1 MSDADANSKHNNHNS
16 KNHHS
21 NRSDHSDNSSNSD
34 NTDVTSESST
44 KEHHSKRA
52 SFQEMMGY
60 AKPHRWAFAG
70 IFLCSLLGISADLL
84 QPYLVKIA
92 IDDHLAVGQ
101 TSIGFL
107 IQLAA
112 IFLGLAVI
120 SFIFTYIQNNL
131 LQHVGQSIV
140 ARIRKDLFRHIS
152 KMSMSFFDRFHIGSL
167 VTNVS
172 SDTETISSFFTQ
184 VLLSLIRDG
193 MMLVLIIFFMFQLDP
208 MLASYSL
215 IVLPVIA
222 VVAALFRR
230 RLRSAYQNA
239 RTRLSRLI
247 AFTAENLSGMFLI
260 QAFHQE
266 EEQKKRFKEQNARH
280 LEANITQARSN
291 VIFNRTFDILGNA
304 ALVMMVWL
312 GGRAVLGESLQVGV
326 LYAFISYIRQFF
338 QPINQITMQ
347 WNTFQSTTVSMDRI
361 WNILNTKPEVHDP
374 SPDQASP
381 LEPQHVMGQIDF
393 NDVSFGYKA
402 DRPIIQH
409 MTLHLYPGEMVGIVG
424 TTGAGKSTLIS
435 LLNRFYDVNQ
445 GSIQIDGTDI
455 RHIPQA
461 VLHRIVGLIQQEPFL
476 FSGTIIDNVRMF
488 REDIT
493 REQAMEACRFVGAD
507 AMIQRLPQGY
517 DTRLSERGSGLSAG
531 ERQLISFARIVVF
544 QPRILILD
552 EATANLDSHTEQ
564 LVQHAL
570 ESVSQGRTTI
580 VIAHRLSTVMHADR
594 ILVMEHGTIVEEGSH
609 QELVASQGVYA
620 DLYQHAREAGQQSSK
635 LG

>member
-1 MSDADANSKHNNHNS
+1 MSAVDAVTESGIL
-16 KNHHS
+16 
-21 NRSDHSDNSSNSD
+21 RSLREIGKGKTTLIISHRISAVRHADDIIVLDEGRVAEQGTHAQLMAAKGLYAATYHAEDD
-34 NTDVTSESST
+34 Q
-44 KEHHSKRA
+44 SKRT
-52 SFQEMMGY
+52 SFKAMMAY
-60 AKPHRWAFAG
+60 AKPHKWAFAG
-70 IFLCSLLGISADLL
+70 IFFCSLLGISADLL

-92 IDDHLAVGQ
+92 IDDHLAIGQ
-101 TSIGFL
+101 TS
-107 IQLAA
+107 
-112 IFLGLAVI
+112 
-120 SFIFTYIQNNL
+120 NNL
-131 LQHVGQSIV
+131 LQHVGQNIV
-140 ARIRKDLFRHIS
+140 SRIRKDLFKHIS

-193 MMLVLIIFFMFQLDP
+193 MMLVLIIVFMFQLDP
-208 MLASYSL
+208 VLAGYSL

-222 VVAALFRR
+222 VVAVLFR
-230 RLRSAYQNA
+230 
-239 RTRLSRLI
+239 T
-247 AFTAENLSGMFLI
+247 ENLSGMFLI

-266 EEQKKRFKEQNARH
+266 EEQKKRFSEQNALH
-280 LEANITQARSN
+280 LKANIAQARSN

-361 WNILNTKPEVHDP
+361 WNILNTRPEVADP
-374 SPDQASP
+374 EPKQASS
-381 LEPQHVMGQIDF
+381 LEPRNVMGQIDF
-393 NDVSFGYKA
+393 NDVSFGYQA
-402 DRPIIQH
+402 DRPLIQH
-409 MTLHLYPGEMVGIVG
+409 MNLHLYPGEMVGIVG

-435 LLNRFYDVNQ
+435 LLNRFYDVDK
-445 GSIQIDGTDI
+445 GSIEIDGTDI
-455 RHIPQA
+455 RQLPQA
-461 VLHRIVGLIQQEPFL
+461 KLHRIVGLIQQEPFL
-476 FSGTIIDNVRMF
+476 FSGSIIDNVRMF

-493 REQAMEACRFVGAD
+493 REQAIEACRFVGAH
-507 AMIQRLPQGY
+507 AMISRLSQGY
-517 DTRLSERGSGLSAG
+517 DTHLSERGSGLSAG

-544 QPRILILD
+544 QPRVLILD

-564 LVQHAL
+564 LVQQAL

-594 ILVMEHGTIVEEGSH
+594 ILVMENGEIVEEGSH
-609 QELVASQGVYA
+609 QELIEAQGVYA
-620 DLYQHAREAGQQSSK
+620 DLYTHARDAGKNSAIS
-635 LG
+635 G

>member
-1 MSDADANSKHNNHNS
+1 MS
-16 KNHHS
+16 
-21 NRSDHSDNSSNSD
+21 
-34 NTDVTSESST
+34 NTDAELRPDP
-44 KEHHSKRA
+44 EADQSKRT
-52 SFQEMMGY
+52 SFKAMMAY
-60 AKPHRWAFAG
+60 AKPHKWAFAG

-92 IDDHLAVGQ
+92 IDDHLAIGQ
-101 TSIGFL
+101 TSVGFL
-107 IQLAA
+107 VQLAA

-131 LQHVGQSIV
+131 LQHVGQNIV
-140 ARIRKDLFRHIS
+140 SRIRKDLFKHIS

-193 MMLVLIIFFMFQLDP
+193 MMLVLIIVFMFQLDP
-208 MLASYSL
+208 VLASYSL

-222 VVAALFRR
+222 VVAVLFRS
-230 RLRSAYQNA
+230 RLRKAYQNA

-266 EEQKKRFKEQNARH
+266 EEQKKRFSEQNALH
-280 LEANITQARSN
+280 LKANIAQARSN

-361 WNILNTKPEVHDP
+361 WNILNTRPEVADP
-374 SPDQASP
+374 GPKQASS
-381 LEPQHVMGQIDF
+381 LEPRNVMGQIDF
-393 NDVSFGYKA
+393 NDVSFGYQA
-402 DRPIIQH
+402 DRPLIQQ
-409 MTLHLYPGEMVGIVG
+409 MNLHLYPGEMVGIVG

-435 LLNRFYDVNQ
+435 LLNRFYDVDK
-445 GSIQIDGTDI
+445 GSIEIDGTDI
-455 RHIPQA
+455 RQLPQGT
-461 VLHRIVGLIQQEPFL
+461 LHRIVGLIQQEPFL
-476 FSGTIIDNVRMF
+476 FSGSIIDNVRMF

-493 REQAMEACRFVGAD
+493 RERAIEACRFVGAH
-507 AMIQRLPQGY
+507 AMITRLPQGY
-517 DTRLSERGSGLSAG
+517 DTHLSERGSGLSAG

-544 QPRILILD
+544 QPRVLILD

-564 LVQHAL
+564 LVQQAL

-594 ILVMEHGTIVEEGSH
+594 ILVMENGEIVEEGSH
-609 QELVASQGVYA
+609 QELIEAQGVYA
-620 DLYQHAREAGQQSSK
+620 DLYTHARDAGKNSAIS
-635 LG
+635 G

>member
-1 MSDADANSKHNNHNS
+1 MSNANPELQKDAED
-16 KNHHS
+16 
-21 NRSDHSDNSSNSD
+21 DQ
-34 NTDVTSESST
+34 
-44 KEHHSKRA
+44 SKRT
-52 SFQEMMGY
+52 SFKAMMAY
-60 AKPHRWAFAG
+60 AKPHKWAFAG
-70 IFLCSLLGISADLL
+70 IFFCSLLGISADLL

-101 TSIGFL
+101 TSVGFL
-107 IQLAA
+107 VQLAA

-131 LQHVGQSIV
+131 LQHVGQNIV
-140 ARIRKDLFRHIS
+140 SRIRKDLFKHIS

-193 MMLVLIIFFMFQLDP
+193 MMLVLIIVFMFQLDP
-208 MLASYSL
+208 VLATYSL

-222 VVAALFRR
+222 VVAVLFRS
-230 RLRSAYQNA
+230 RLRKAYQNA

-266 EEQKKRFKEQNARH
+266 EEQKKRFSEQNALH
-280 LEANITQARSN
+280 LKANIAQARSN

-361 WNILNTKPEVHDP
+361 WNILNTRPEVADP
-374 SPDQASP
+374 KPGMASS
-381 LEPQHVMGQIDF
+381 LEPQNVMGQIDF
-393 NDVSFGYKA
+393 NDVSFGYRA
-402 DRPIIQH
+402 DRPLIQQ
-409 MTLHLYPGEMVGIVG
+409 MNLHLFPGEMVGIVG

-435 LLNRFYDVNQ
+435 LLNRFYDVDK
-445 GSIQIDGTDI
+445 GSIEIDGTDI
-455 RHIPQA
+455 RHLPQA
-461 VLHRIVGLIQQEPFL
+461 KLHRIVGLIQQEPFL
-476 FSGTIIDNVRMF
+476 FSGSIIDNVRMF

-493 REQAMEACRFVGAD
+493 REQAIEACRFVGAH
-507 AMIQRLPQGY
+507 AMISRLPQGY
-517 DTRLSERGSGLSAG
+517 DTHLSERGSGLSAG

-544 QPRILILD
+544 QPRVLILD

-564 LVQHAL
+564 LVQQAL

-594 ILVMEHGTIVEEGSH
+594 ILVMENGEIVEEGPH
-609 QELVASQGVYA
+609 QELIAAKGVYA
-620 DLYQHAREAGQQSSK
+620 DLYTHARDAGKNSAIS
-635 LG
+635 G

>member
-1 MSDADANSKHNNHNS
+1 MSNPNARTRSDVDADQDK
-16 KNHHS
+16 
-21 NRSDHSDNSSNSD
+21 R
-34 NTDVTSESST
+34 TSF
-44 KEHHSKRA
+44 KA
-52 SFQEMMGY
+52 MMAY
-60 AKPHRWAFAG
+60 AKPHKWTFTG
-70 IFLCSLLGISADLL
+70 IFFCSLLGISADLL

-92 IDDHLAVGQ
+92 IDDHLAIGQ
-101 TSIGFL
+101 TSPLFL
-107 IQLAA
+107 VQLAA
-112 IFLGLAVI
+112 IFLGLAII

-131 LQHVGQSIV
+131 LQHVGQNIV
-140 ARIRKDLFRHIS
+140 SRIRKDLFRHIS

-193 MMLVLIIFFMFQLDP
+193 MMLVLIIVFMFQLDP
-208 MLASYSL
+208 VLASYSL

-222 VVAALFRR
+222 VVAVLFRS
-230 RLRSAYQNA
+230 RLRTAYQNA

-266 EEQKKRFKEQNARH
+266 EEQKKRFSEQNALH

-361 WNILNTKPEVHDP
+361 WNILNTQPEVADPKPEQT
-374 SPDQASP
+374 SS
-381 LEPQHVMGQIDF
+381 LEPRHVMGQIDF
-393 NDVSFGYKA
+393 NDVSFGYRA
-402 DRPIIQH
+402 DRPLIQQLN
-409 MTLHLYPGEMVGIVG
+409 LHLYPGEMVGIVG

-435 LLNRFYDVNQ
+435 LLNRFYDVDK
-445 GSIQIDGTDI
+445 GSIEIDGTDI
-455 RHIPQA
+455 RQLPQA
-461 VLHRIVGLIQQEPFL
+461 KLHRIVGLIQQEPFL
-476 FSGTIIDNVRMF
+476 FSGSIIDNVRMF

-493 REQAMEACRFVGAD
+493 SEQAMEACRFVGAH
-507 AMIQRLPQGY
+507 AMITRLPKGY
-517 DTRLSERGSGLSAG
+517 DTHLSERGSGLSAG

-544 QPRILILD
+544 QPRVLILD

-564 LVQHAL
+564 LVQKAL

-594 ILVMEHGTIVEEGSH
+594 ILVMENGEIVEEGTH
-609 QELVASQGVYA
+609 HKLIEAQGVYA
-620 DLYQHAREAGQQSSK
+620 DLYTHARDAGKNSTKS
-635 LG
+635 G

>member
-1 MSDADANSKHNNHNS
+1 MSNANPELHPDAEADQ
-16 KNHHS
+16 
-21 NRSDHSDNSSNSD
+21 
-34 NTDVTSESST
+34 
-44 KEHHSKRA
+44 SKRT
-52 SFQEMMGY
+52 SFKAMMAY
-60 AKPHRWAFAG
+60 AKPHKWAFAG
-70 IFLCSLLGISADLL
+70 IFFCSLLGISADLL

-101 TSIGFL
+101 TSVGFL
-107 IQLAA
+107 VQLAA

-131 LQHVGQSIV
+131 LQHVGQNIV
-140 ARIRKDLFRHIS
+140 SRIRKDLFKHIS

-193 MMLVLIIFFMFQLDP
+193 MMLVLIIVFMFQLDP
-208 MLASYSL
+208 VLATYSL

-222 VVAALFRR
+222 VVAVLFRS
-230 RLRSAYQNA
+230 RLRKAYQNA

-266 EEQKKRFKEQNARH
+266 EEQKKRFSEQNALH
-280 LEANITQARSN
+280 LKANIAQARSN

-361 WNILNTKPEVHDP
+361 WNILNTRPEVADP
-374 SPDQASP
+374 KPGMASS
-381 LEPQHVMGQIDF
+381 LEPQNVMGQIDF
-393 NDVSFGYKA
+393 NDVSFGYRA
-402 DRPIIQH
+402 DRPLIQQ
-409 MTLHLYPGEMVGIVG
+409 MNLHLYPGEMVGIVG

-435 LLNRFYDVNQ
+435 LLNRFYDVNK
-445 GSIQIDGTDI
+445 GSIEIDGTDI
-455 RHIPQA
+455 RHLPQA
-461 VLHRIVGLIQQEPFL
+461 KLHRIVGLIQQEPFL
-476 FSGTIIDNVRMF
+476 FSGSIIDNVRMF

-493 REQAMEACRFVGAD
+493 REQAIEACRFVGAHT
-507 AMIQRLPQGY
+507 MISRLPQGY
-517 DTRLSERGSGLSAG
+517 DTHLSERGSGLSAG

-544 QPRILILD
+544 QPRVLILD

-564 LVQHAL
+564 LVQQAL

-594 ILVMEHGTIVEEGSH
+594 ILVMENGEIVEEGPH
-609 QELVASQGVYA
+609 QELIEAKGVYA
-620 DLYQHAREAGQQSSK
+620 DLYTHARDAGKNSAIS
-635 LG
+635 G

>member
-1 MSDADANSKHNNHNS
+1 MSDADANHKDSTNDRKNMNKTHPEENN
-16 KNHHS
+16 KNY
-21 NRSDHSDNSSNSD
+21 
-34 NTDVTSESST
+34 
-44 KEHHSKRA
+44 SKRT
-52 SFQEMMGY
+52 SFKAMMGY
-60 AKPHRWAFAG
+60 AKPHRWAFVG
-70 IFLCSLLGISADLL
+70 IFCCSLLGISADLL

-92 IDDHLAVGQ
+92 IDDHLAVNQ

-107 IQLAA
+107 VQLAA
-112 IFLGLAVI
+112 VFLGLAIV

-140 ARIRKDLFRHIS
+140 SRIRKDLFRHIS
-152 KMSMSFFDRFHIGSL
+152 RMSMSFFDRFHIGSL

-208 MLASYSL
+208 VLASYSL

-222 VVAALFRR
+222 VVAALFRSMLR
-230 RLRSAYQNA
+230 RAYQNA

-266 EEQKKRFKEQNARH
+266 EEQKRRFKEQNLLH
-280 LEANITQARSN
+280 LKANITQARSN

-326 LYAFISYIRQFF
+326 LYTFISYIRQFF

-347 WNTFQSTTVSMDRI
+347 WNTFQSTTVSMERI
-361 WNILNTKPEVHDP
+361 WNILSTKPEVADP
-374 SPDQASP
+374 KSDVVTSIDPRQ
-381 LEPQHVMGQIDF
+381 VMGQIDF
-393 NDVSFGYKA
+393 DHVSFGYLA
-402 DRPIIQH
+402 DRPIFH
-409 MTLHLYPGEMVGIVG
+409 SLNLHLYPGEMVGIVG

-455 RHIPQA
+455 RRIPQR

-488 REDIT
+488 RQDIT
-493 REQAMEACRFVGAD
+493 REQAMEACRFVGAH
-507 AMIQRLPQGY
+507 AMISRLPQGY
-517 DTRLSERGSGLSAG
+517 NTRLSERGSGLSAG

-544 QPRILILD
+544 QPQVLILD

-564 LVQHAL
+564 LVQQAL
-570 ESVSQGRTTI
+570 ETVSQGRTTI

-594 ILVMEHGTIVEEGSH
+594 ILVMEQGAIVEEGTH
-609 QELVASQGVYA
+609 QELVAAQGIYA
-620 DLYQHAREAGQQSSK
+620 DLYQHAREAGKPSCTTK

>member
-1 MSDADANSKHNNHNS
+1 MSNANTELRQDAED
-16 KNHHS
+16 
-21 NRSDHSDNSSNSD
+21 DQ
-34 NTDVTSESST
+34 
-44 KEHHSKRA
+44 SKRT
-52 SFQEMMGY
+52 SFKAMMAY
-60 AKPHRWAFAG
+60 AKPHKWAFVG

-92 IDDHLAVGQ
+92 IDDHLAIGQ
-101 TSIGFL
+101 TSVGFL
-107 IQLAA
+107 VQLAA

-131 LQHVGQSIV
+131 LQHVGQNIV
-140 ARIRKDLFRHIS
+140 SRIRKDLFKHIS

-193 MMLVLIIFFMFQLDP
+193 MMLVLIIVFMFQLDP
-208 MLASYSL
+208 VLASYSL

-222 VVAALFRR
+222 VVAVLFRS
-230 RLRSAYQNA
+230 RLRKAYQNA

-266 EEQKKRFKEQNARH
+266 EEQKKRFSEQNELH
-280 LEANITQARSN
+280 LKANIAQARSN

-361 WNILNTKPEVHDP
+361 WNILNTRPEVADP
-374 SPDQASP
+374 HPGIASS
-381 LEPQHVMGQIDF
+381 LEPRNVMGQIDF
-393 NDVSFGYKA
+393 NNVSFGYRA
-402 DRPIIQH
+402 DRPLIQQ
-409 MTLHLYPGEMVGIVG
+409 MNLHLYPGEMVGIVG

-435 LLNRFYDVNQ
+435 LLNRFYDVDK
-445 GSIQIDGTDI
+445 GSIEIDGTDI
-455 RHIPQA
+455 RHLPQA
-461 VLHRIVGLIQQEPFL
+461 KLHRIVGLIQQEPFL
-476 FSGTIIDNVRMF
+476 FSGSIIDNVRMF

-493 REQAMEACRFVGAD
+493 REQAIEACRFVGAH
-507 AMIQRLPQGY
+507 AMISRLPQGY
-517 DTRLSERGSGLSAG
+517 DTHLSERGSGLSAG

-544 QPRILILD
+544 QPRVLILD

-564 LVQHAL
+564 LVQQAL

-594 ILVMEHGTIVEEGSH
+594 ILVMENGEIVEEGPH
-609 QELVASQGVYA
+609 MELIAAKGVYA
-620 DLYQHAREAGQQSSK
+620 DLYTHARDAGKNPAIS
-635 LG
+635 G

>member
-1 MSDADANSKHNNHNS
+1 M
-16 KNHHS
+16 
-21 NRSDHSDNSSNSD
+21 
-34 NTDVTSESST
+34 
-44 KEHHSKRA
+44 
-52 SFQEMMGY
+52 
-60 AKPHRWAFAG
+60 
-70 IFLCSLLGISADLL
+70 
-84 QPYLVKIA
+84 KIA

-101 TSIGFL
+101 TSVGFL
-107 IQLAA
+107 VQLMT

-131 LQHVGQSIV
+131 LRHVGQNIV
-140 ARIRKDLFRHIS
+140 SRIRKDLFKHIS

-172 SDTETISSFFTQ
+172 SDTETISDFFTQ

-193 MMLVLIIFFMFQLDP
+193 MMLVLIIVFMFQLDP
-208 MLASYSL
+208 VLATYSL

-222 VVAALFRR
+222 VVAVLFRS
-230 RLRSAYQNA
+230 RLRKAYQNA

-266 EEQKKRFKEQNARH
+266 EEQKKRFSEQNALH
-280 LEANITQARSN
+280 LKANIAQARSN

-361 WNILNTKPEVHDP
+361 WNILNTQPEVADP
-374 SPDQASP
+374 KPGMASL
-381 LEPQHVMGQIDF
+381 LEPKNVMGQIDF
-393 NDVSFGYKA
+393 NDVSFGYRA
-402 DRPIIQH
+402 DRPLIQQ
-409 MTLHLYPGEMVGIVG
+409 MNLHLYPGEMVGIVG

-435 LLNRFYDVNQ
+435 LLNRFYDVDK
-445 GSIQIDGTDI
+445 GSIEIDGTDI
-455 RHIPQA
+455 RHLPQA
-461 VLHRIVGLIQQEPFL
+461 KLHRIVGLIQQEPFL
-476 FSGTIIDNVRMF
+476 FSGSIIDNVRMF

-493 REQAMEACRFVGAD
+493 REQAIEACRFVGAH
-507 AMIQRLPQGY
+507 AMISRLPHGY
-517 DTRLSERGSGLSAG
+517 DTHLSERGSGLSAG

-544 QPRILILD
+544 QPRVLILD

-564 LVQHAL
+564 LVRQAL

-594 ILVMEHGTIVEEGSH
+594 ILVMENGEIVEEGPH
-609 QELVASQGVYA
+609 QELITAKGVYA
-620 DLYQHAREAGQQSSK
+620 DLYTHARDAGKNSAIS
-635 LG
+635 G

>member
-1 MSDADANSKHNNHNS
+1 MKDHKTGAHAEGSPAPQTLSGNHTGSGTELEPNKRSSFKAMMS
-16 KNHHS
+16 
-21 NRSDHSDNSSNSD
+21 
-34 NTDVTSESST
+34 
-44 KEHHSKRA
+44 
-52 SFQEMMGY
+52 Y
-60 AKPHRWAFAG
+60 ARPHRFAFLG

-92 IDDHLAVGQ
+92 IDDHLAIGQ
-101 TSIGFL
+101 TSVGFL
-107 IQLAA
+107 VKLAA
-112 IFLGLAVI
+112 VYLALAVI

-131 LQHVGQSIV
+131 LQHVGQNIV
-140 ARIRKDLFRHIS
+140 SRIRKDLFRHIS

-208 MLASYSL
+208 VLAGYSL

-222 VVAALFRR
+222 VVAILFRSK
-230 RLRSAYQNA
+230 LRQAYQNA

-266 EEQKKRFKEQNARH
+266 EEQKKRFTEQNKLH
-280 LEANITQARSN
+280 LKANITQARSN

-361 WNILNTKPEVHDP
+361 WNILNTKPEVADP
-374 SPDQASP
+374 KAETASSLDP
-381 LEPQHVMGQIDF
+381 RDVMGQIDF
-393 NDVSFGYKA
+393 NDVSFGYRA
-402 DRPIIQH
+402 DRPLIQH
-409 MTLHLYPGEMVGIVG
+409 LNLHLYPGEMVGIVG

-435 LLNRFYDVNQ
+435 LLNRFYDVNE
-445 GSIQIDGTDI
+445 GSIEIDGTDI
-455 RHIPQA
+455 RQLPQA
-461 VLHRIVGLIQQEPFL
+461 KLHRIVGLIQQEPFL
-476 FSGTIIDNVRMF
+476 FSGSIIDNVRMF

-493 REQAMEACRFVGAD
+493 REQAIEACRFVGAH
-507 AMIQRLPQGY
+507 AMISRLPQGY

-564 LVQHAL
+564 LVQQAL
-570 ESVSQGRTTI
+570 ETVSQGRTTI

-594 ILVMEHGTIVEEGSH
+594 ILVMEHGEIVEEGSH
-609 QELVASQGVYA
+609 QHLIEAEGIYA
-620 DLYQHAREAGQQSSK
+620 DLYAHARETGGDTAIPG
-635 LG
+635 